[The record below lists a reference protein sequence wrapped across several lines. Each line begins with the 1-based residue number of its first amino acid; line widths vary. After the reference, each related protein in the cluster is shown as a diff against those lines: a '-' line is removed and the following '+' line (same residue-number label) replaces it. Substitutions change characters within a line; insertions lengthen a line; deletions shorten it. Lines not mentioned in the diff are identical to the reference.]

1 MGAPPNHLMA
11 AYQQMHGPSP
21 IPASPSPS
29 SASLMSGSSRASSSV
44 QALTSRQIKTQSPV
58 IMNTVKSKQVQKPVL
73 QTATAVTSE
82 VANVVIPSMAKPLT
96 KMQQVPE
103 CPTPPALAGAPPPPS
118 YEISIQQKQQLNSP
132 ITVPRTISPAITTQQ
147 TGAPSGAGRLPSPP
161 PYPSSQ
167 VQMKQELVKSQ
178 PVINTA
184 KVVKPVLQR
193 KYLPLTSETASSS
206 ASRSES
212 PISDSQQ
219 TTISSENT
227 VSCSPLSFQENTL
240 TQDSGFDQNSGC
252 GGGSSIHVG
261 SLMPPPPPP
270 PYKTTHHTSPKP
282 ERRTI
287 SPAKEDVRKSYIK
300 NCPSQAFKFYMEQHY
315 DQNDGKVWRE
325 YKERKARQETL
336 KSQLQLH
343 RKSDEIPYD
352 KEELVKC
359 MQKLETNFLRIR
371 RAKWKRNDFQKIKV
385 IGLGAFGEVSL
396 VRRKDL
402 SSNNNAQTLR
412 KFRSYLYAMKTLK
425 KSQVVRKN
433 QVAHVMAEKDILA
446 EANNDWIVKL
456 HGAFQVISCLYNN
469 FVCLSVC
476 SFKKLICPR

>member
-1 MGAPPNHLMA
+1 MGPPPNHLMA
-11 AYQQMHGPSP
+11 AYHQQMHGPSP

-29 SASLMSGSSRASSSV
+29 TNSLLSGSSRASSSV
-44 QALTSRQIKTQSPV
+44 QQALTSRQIKTQSPV

-82 VANVVIPSMAKPLT
+82 VANVVMPSMAKPLT

-103 CPTPPALAGAPPPPS
+103 CATPPLPGAGVSLPPPS
-118 YEISIQQKQQLNSP
+118 YEISIQQKQLNSP
-132 ITVPRTISPAITTQQ
+132 ITVPRTISPAITQPPPTSVVAAVGQ
-147 TGAPSGAGRLPSPP
+147 RLPSPP

-193 KYLPLTSETASSS
+193 KYSPLTSETASSS

-219 TTISSENT
+219 TTVSSENT

-240 TQDSGFDQNSGC
+240 TQDSGFDQLQSSSSMGVGSNSHVSV
-252 GGGSSIHVG
+252 GGG

-315 DQNDGKVWRE
+315 DPNDGKVWRE

-336 KSQLQLH
+336 KMQLQSH
-343 RKSDEIPYD
+343 KKSDEIPYD
-352 KEELVKC
+352 REELVKC

-396 VRRKDL
+396 VKRKDL
-402 SSNNNAQTLR
+402 SSSNSNASRTLR
-412 KFRSYLYAMKTLK
+412 NFKSNLYAMKTLK

-456 HGAFQVISCLYNN
+456 HGAFQVRNY
-469 FVCLSVC
+469 
-476 SFKKLICPR
+476 

>member
-103 CPTPPALAGAPPPPS
+103 CPTPPAVALAGAPPPPS

-132 ITVPRTISPAITTQQ
+132 ITVPRTISPAISTPQA
-147 TGAPSGAGRLPSPP
+147 GAPSSGAGRLPSPP

-193 KYLPLTSETASSS
+193 KYSPLTSETASSS

-252 GGGSSIHVG
+252 GGGGSSSLHVG

-336 KSQLQLH
+336 KSQLQSH

-456 HGAFQVISCLYNN
+456 HGAFQVISSLYDN
-469 FVCLSVC
+469 FVCLSVR
-476 SFKKLICPR
+476 S